1 MSPKH
6 LHRYVGE
13 FADKHNVRKFGT
25 LAQMQLLAR
34 GHDPQAA
41 PVSGFDC
48 LMGKRKKKVVEVVR
62 PDYQPTEA
70 EKREDMRTG
79 KSFEEL
85 TKAVLSDT
93 EVRQV
98 DKRRSSD

>member
-1 MSPKH
+1 MTKKNTAFP
-6 LHRYVGE
+6 
-13 FADKHNVRKFGT
+13 
-25 LAQMQLLAR
+25 
-34 GHDPQAA
+34 
-41 PVSGFDC
+41 
-48 LMGKRKKKVVEVVR
+48 KRKKVEVVR

-79 KSFEEL
+79 LSFEEL

-98 DKRRSSD
+98 DRPKLKE